1 MCNDVNEA
9 KRVRFESSPGDAA
22 VGGGLGV
29 VPHVPEAAEEVLA
42 ARDHLDRVQIWL
54 LMGGFFGF
62 APDNSIQDIF

>member
-42 ARDHLDRVQIWL
+42 ARDHLDRFQ
-54 LMGGFFGF
+54 FDF
-62 APDNSIQDIF
+62 